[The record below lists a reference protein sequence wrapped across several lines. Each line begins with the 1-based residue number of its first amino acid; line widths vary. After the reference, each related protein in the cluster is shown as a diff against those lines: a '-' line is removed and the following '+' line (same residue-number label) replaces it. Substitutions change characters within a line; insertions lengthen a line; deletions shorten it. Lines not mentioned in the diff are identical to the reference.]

1 MKITD
6 AVERLLKLRE
16 KHGEDVEV
24 YFDCPWCGKSFTP
37 DKVVGAAVHLTSKT
51 PELIRTLT
59 AARDRLIV
67 ERDAAKDQFDRHVE
81 WASRQ
86 TEPAPGL
93 REALRVAREAL
104 ETVAHHA
111 DDEAGFMVN
120 VRKALEAIDAKK

>member
-51 PELIRTLT
+51 PEL
-59 AARDRLIV
+59 
-67 ERDAAKDQFDRHVE
+67 
-81 WASRQ
+81 
-86 TEPAPGL
+86 
-93 REALRVAREAL
+93 ALPR
-104 ETVAHHA
+104 
-111 DDEAGFMVN
+111 
-120 VRKALEAIDAKK
+120 